1 MSRRAEAGAQSLTG
15 RSALRVS
22 APARANLIGNPSD
35 LYGGVILSCSV
46 PLRAS
51 VALEPAE
58 VMELRTRGEA
68 FRIEGSADLALRGDA
83 FDIARAVLQSLGE
96 TPPCRLEYETEIP
109 LRSGLGGSSALML
122 SLLRALLAWVGE
134 AIHPYD
140 LVKRARAVE
149 REILGVECGWV
160 DFYMGV
166 FGGLQYLDFRGLER
180 EGPSRKARSAT
191 LEPLPGGELPFL
203 LAFTGV
209 RHDSDAVHRPIRER
223 WERGEP
229 EVVRAYERVTEIGRE
244 GRAAFLRRD
253 WPGFG
258 ALMSENHEIQRRLGG
273 SGESTDRL
281 IRAALEAGAAGAKLA
296 GAGHGGTIVALWP
309 GEDRSRLER
318 ALREAGAEAL
328 YRPAPIPG
336 VELQGD
342 S

>member
-180 EGPSRKARSAT
+180 EGPSRKAPSRRSSRC
-191 LEPLPGGELPFL
+191 PGRSFPFC
-203 LAFTGV
+203 
-209 RHDSDAVHRPIRER
+209 SPS
-223 WERGEP
+223 
-229 EVVRAYERVTEIGRE
+229 
-244 GRAAFLRRD
+244 
-253 WPGFG
+253 PGFG
-258 ALMSENHEIQRRLGG
+258 TTPMPCTARSENVG
-273 SGESTDRL
+273 SGASPRSCAPTSGSPRSDARGGRPSCAGTGRGSGRSCRRTTRSSGVWAG
-281 IRAALEAGAAGAKLA
+281 RA
-296 GAGHGGTIVALWP
+296 
-309 GEDRSRLER
+309 R
-318 ALREAGAEAL
+318 
-328 YRPAPIPG
+328 APIA
-336 VELQGD
+336 
-342 S
+342 